1 MALASAPAVNTPPV
15 VNVSVPQSG
24 SGNKE
29 LTETLS
35 RLNARLSEPIGAVV
49 TVSGEQG
56 IVRAQ
61 DEYDNLMRNKSP
73 KSKK

>member
-1 MALASAPAVNTPPV
+1 MALAASPAAMAQPNVI
-15 VNVSVPQSG
+15 VNVPPQQG
-24 SGNKE
+24 DNGIG
-29 LTETLS
+29 ETLAK
-35 RLNARLSEPIGAVV
+35 LNDRLSQPIGAVV